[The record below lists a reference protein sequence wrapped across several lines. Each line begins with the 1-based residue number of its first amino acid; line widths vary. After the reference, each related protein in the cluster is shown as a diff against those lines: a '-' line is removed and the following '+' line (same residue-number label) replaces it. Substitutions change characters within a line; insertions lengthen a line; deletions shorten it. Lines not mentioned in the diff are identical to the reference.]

1 MPKRYY
7 NLEKETKGYL
17 KTCDDLG
24 ITPTSFLRELNNFC
38 LKQKNV
44 NWSMTSKQLIEYSF
58 LPNIW
63 LDSTIPY
70 SYPRI
75 SQSWINMINPS
86 FNAAF
91 SAVQYD
97 NSYGGSLSVSA
108 SGSNVPWFSNG
119 ITSSFTI
126 NVWATFLSGAG
137 TYNTGFLM
145 NENYLTRG
153 FRSGLVPSSRR
164 YIFWNSESVPS
175 GTPNT
180 FSVVT
185 PVNSITYGVP
195 INITLMFDVITGVA
209 SIYLNGVLS
218 VASPTNRTYIPPITG
233 SNLGLNG
240 TLVGTS
246 QTALW
251 HSLKVYNRVLS
262 LAEITSTYN
271 LLKGRFGL

>member
-7 NLEKETKGYL
+7 NLQKETKAYL

-24 ITPTSFLRELNNFC
+24 ITPTVFLRQLNDFC

-44 NWSMTSKQLIEYSF
+44 NWSMTPTQLIEYSF

-75 SQSWINMINPS
+75 SQNWINLINRS
-86 FNAAF
+86 FNASF
-91 SAVQYD
+91 SSVQYD
-97 NSYGGSLSVSA
+97 NLYNGSLLLSA
-108 SGSNVPWFSNG
+108 SGSTVPWFNNG

-126 NVWATFLSGAG
+126 NVWTTFLSATGP
-137 TYNTGFLM
+137 YNTGFLQ
-145 NENYLTRG
+145 NDSYQTRG

-164 YIFWNSESVPS
+164 YIFWNGESLPPS
-175 GTPNT
+175 TPNS
-180 FSVVT
+180 FSLMT

-195 INITLMFDVITGVA
+195 INITLTFDVATGIA
-209 SIYLNGVLS
+209 SIYLNGALS
-218 VASPTNRTYIPPITG
+218 IASPSNRTYIPPIAG

-240 TLVGTS
+240 TLNATS

-251 HSLKVYNRVLS
+251 HSLKVYNRALS
-262 LAEITSTYN
+262 STEIASTYN
-271 LLKGRFGL
+271 ILKGRFGL